1 MKNFAVLPIVV
12 ILSSLFSANV
22 LAQSMP
28 PARVVE
34 APSLASAQIQNHF
47 TLKEAAQ
54 AAVLKSPEVLARWHS
69 FRESSEEAGVARGG
83 FLPKLDYS
91 VAGGRQKTEQKEVGT
106 DLSYNRNDQTLTLR
120 QMLFDGFAT
129 SSEVKRLGRAK
140 LVRYYE
146 LLDASENV
154 ALEAGRAY
162 LDVVRYRQH
171 VALSED
177 NYIQHQAAYEQ
188 LKQRAAS
195 GVGKRVDV
203 DQAASRLALADVNLT
218 TAYANLHD
226 VTARYVRI
234 VGEQPGKAL
243 VAPTGWNNGF
253 PGDAGAA
260 LTTAMKRNPAL
271 RASVENIEAAQYDLE
286 GRRAA
291 FMPKLDFVAS
301 TNKNS
306 NYEDAGSRTDKI
318 AELRLNF
325 NLFNGGTD
333 LARHRQYRERKDV
346 ALDLREKACR
356 DMRQTLSIA
365 YNDTL
370 RLNDQMSHMRTQ
382 VALLEKTRAAYRD
395 QFNIGQRSLLDLLN
409 TQNEY
414 FDARRTLA
422 NAEADLA
429 ISYMRSYA
437 SMGQLLEN
445 LGLKRIDAENGPNE
459 KDLTPVDLAEL
470 CPLTTPAE
478 TTLDREALNLKVKNV
493 IESTTGIVGGRPQPV
508 IAAPSEPLKSAGP
521 AASTVDTPLILNRLK
536 AWEAA
541 WAARDV
547 KNYLGFYAAE
557 FAPESGQSREA
568 WGRQREQRL
577 TKANAIR
584 LEIQSPVVKLTGS
597 DTATVEFRQI
607 YSADNYSD
615 TTDKVLEWRKQNGQ
629 WLIVGEKARATGAA
643 VR

>member
-1 MKNFAVLPIVV
+1 MKNFAILPIAVL
-12 ILSSLFSANV
+12 LSALFSANV
-22 LAQSMP
+22 HAQPLTSTSSVAGVSSP
-28 PARVVE
+28 PTQPEQA
-34 APSLASAQIQNHF
+34 HF

-54 AAVLKSPEVLARWHS
+54 AAVLKSPEVLARWHT

-91 VAGGRQKTEQKEVGT
+91 VASGRQKTEQKEVGT
-106 DLSYNRNDQTLTLR
+106 DLSYNRNDQTLVLR

-171 VALSED
+171 VALAED

-243 VAPTGWNNGF
+243 LAPTGWNNGF

-286 GRRAA
+286 GRRSA

-325 NLFNGGTD
+325 NLFNGGSD
-333 LARHRQYRERKDV
+333 LARNRQYRERKDV

-370 RLNDQMSHMRTQ
+370 RLNDQMSHIRTQ
-382 VALLEKTRAAYRD
+382 VSLLEKTRAAYRD

-445 LGLKRIDAENGPNE
+445 LGLKRIDADNGPNE
-459 KDLTPVDLAEL
+459 KDLTPVDLATL

-493 IESTTGIVGGRPQPV
+493 IESTTGLVGGRPQP
-508 IAAPSEPLKSAGP
+508 IIETPAEPLKPVAPAGE
-521 AASTVDTPLILNRLK
+521 SPLILNRLK

-541 WAARDV
+541 WTARDV
-547 KNYLGFYAAE
+547 KNYLGFYAAD
-557 FAPESGQSREA
+557 FVPESGQSREA
-568 WGRQREQRL
+568 WARQREQRIS
-577 TKANAIR
+577 KANGIR
-584 LEIQSPVVKLTGS
+584 LEIQNPVVKLAGS
-597 DTATVEFRQI
+597 DTATVAFRQI
-607 YSADNYSD
+607 YSAENFSD
-615 TTDKVLEWRKQNGQ
+615 TSDKVLEWRKQNGQ
-629 WLIVGEKARATGAA
+629 WLIVGEKVRAAGGAR
-643 VR
+643 